1 MGLNVGNLYIAV
13 KGDLNPLDKALQSAW
28 KASDKRAKQIEK
40 SFTRMERKVKRA
52 WKSMAAGIGGV
63 IAGLSVGHLITETL
77 KLADK
82 YTLLEGRIKL
92 VTKSTEEFNRVND
105 ALFDL
110 AQETRIGFDKTLEVY
125 ARFARATEQLGTSQ
139 EDLVRITDIV
149 NKSIKISGASATE
162 ADAALIQFSQGLAAG
177 ALRGQEL
184 NSVMEQTPA
193 IANAIAD
200 GMGIARTEIRKM
212 AADGKLTAEVVT
224 KALLAQG
231 DAIDKEFSQ
240 IPLTVAD
247 AWTKIS
253 NTVGKAINETNK
265 HTGATEKLA
274 DALDYLNSVLENVTD
289 NMDRYLDVTIS
300 GLAAIAKIAAA
311 GGALWLLPLVITKVH
326 KAAVLLNLTMFKLQ
340 TGAIGVNSALFGTSV
355 SAELAAGSLSKM
367 KLAGMGLMA
376 FFVGWELGKWANENF
391 EEVRLAGLAA
401 IAGIT
406 EKWIQFKFNLLQLG
420 LDIKFGYL
428 RIMGEIDN
436 AMGEMVQKISDKI
449 KGIGFTVKNPFGDDF
464 VIGLDKAASGLDK
477 VADRLKST
485 SDFTAEHEEA
495 TSNLRKEMGKAVGIH
510 ERTVEILIEERDWI
524 KKTGEESD
532 ETAGK
537 VIDNGNKVV
546 KATEDNV
553 NERIKL
559 GQDLELKISELV
571 NDEFDHKLFVLEKEV
586 EAMEEVAGKDKA
598 LQDQVATYHEI
609 KQNEILEAQKAANK
623 SVLEDTIMNTDTL
636 KDLNQTVVDAVIRGE
651 NVKVAVSRLSVDKLS
666 GFAVKAAEKGLPQV
680 LEAIGEAVGAWVGL
694 GVSESATEGGSWQQR
709 LASGAGYLAGAAA
722 AVLAGKTIGNTF
734 AEGGWLTDHPDGGT
748 IRGGTGF
755 RDDVFLGFTGGG
767 TIANWGMANEYVM
780 PKAQTTKYLPY
791 LEAMRHNRFESGG
804 MLKDPMKA
812 AEEMNNNGF
821 DIFGDQVV
829 KDKNWKSAMY
839 KAIAWYIGSG
849 LGMIGGKEF
858 GHNLFADGGTVDDQ
872 KREDATVMKYLDMI
886 NSARKEGEKGDF
898 GGGDIALGL
907 ATEGIPFDNLWEW
920 LRDRGG
926 RIGEII
932 GDADRVLAVFMED
945 VLTPGKRVTSV
956 TFDAM
961 LEQAYN
967 QIVEELLDTVV
978 NTIDPLGI
986 MEDPFNPL
994 DPFDIF
1000 HDGTSFVPR
1009 TGPALIERG
1018 ERILSRTDN
1027 RDLIDAV
1034 RNGGSGM
1041 SGDVTIENKPD
1052 IKVFI
1057 GTKELKDVVVM
1068 ISDDLEA
1075 RRNRRGQTGRT
1086 RLGFAG

>member
-63 IAGLSVGHLITETL
+63 IAGLSVGHLINETL

-376 FFVGWELGKWANENF
+376 FFIGWELGKWANENF

-449 KGIGFTVKNPFGDDF
+449 KGIGFTVTNPFGDDF

-524 KKTGEESD
+524 KKTGDESD
-532 ETAGK
+532 ETSEK
-537 VIDNGNKVV
+537 IIKNGNKVV
-546 KATEDNV
+546 AAAEDNV
-553 NERIKL
+553 NERKKL
-559 GQDLELKISELV
+559 GEDLEIKISELV
-571 NDEFDHKLFVLEKEV
+571 NDEFEHKRFVLEKEV
-586 EAMEEVAGKDKA
+586 EEMVKVAGKDEA
-598 LQDQVATYHEI
+598 LQDQIAKYRML
-609 KQNEILEAQKAANK
+609 KMDEILEAEKEKNK
-623 SVLEDTIMNTDTL
+623 NIIQRNFDTAEIVQDT
-636 KDLNQTVVDAVIRGE
+636 NETVVNAFIRGE
-651 NVKVAVSRLSVDKLS
+651 NVKMSLAKLASDKIS
-666 GFAVKAAEKGLPQV
+666 GFAIDA
-680 LEAIGEAVGAWVGL
+680 
-694 GVSESATEGGSWQQR
+694 ATEGLARILSALGVQVGANTALGVIQSSLEGQTWQQK
-709 LASGAGYLAGAAA
+709 LASGAAYLAGAGAA
-722 AVLAGKTIGNTF
+722 IYAGKELGKNF
-734 AEGGWLTDHPDGGT
+734 EYGGWIDNNPSGGV
-748 IRGGTGF
+748 INTGSGF
-755 RDDVFLGFTGGG
+755 KDDVFLKYTQNKNGAPIKNMGMGG
-767 TIANWGMANEYVM
+767 EYVVNK
-780 PKAQTTKYLPY
+780 KATSKYFPII
-791 LEAMRHNRFESGG
+791 EAINQDR
-804 MLKDPMKA
+804 
-812 AEEMNNNGF
+812 
-821 DIFGDQVV
+821 
-829 KDKNWKSAMY
+829 
-839 KAIAWYIGSG
+839 
-849 LGMIGGKEF
+849 
-858 GHNLFADGGTVDDQ
+858 LFADGGPVADPKSTAEDFNNAGFDTFWDTVLQTKGNFYAAIGAGIAYNAAGLAGMVAGKKLGKNLFAEGGMVMNYGLGDLLDPLGIVLDD
-872 KREDATVMKYLDMI
+872 EDKEWIDDNLDPLGTADVLDDLSDFITPDM
-886 NSARKEGEKGDF
+886 DF
-898 GGGDIALGL
+898 GIIWD
-907 ATEGIPFDNLWEW
+907 W
-920 LRDRGG
+920 LRSLPIVGDTVKRGDK
-926 RIGEII
+926 I
-932 GDADRVLAVFMED
+932 LTPFMED
-945 VLTPGKRVTSV
+945 ALTPGKEVNASTTDRMIEGMYEGL
-956 TFDAM
+956 A
-961 LEQAYN
+961 
-967 QIVEELLDTVV
+967 EEL
-978 NTIDPLGI
+978 IDQLKGGI
-986 MEDPFNPL
+986 DQ
-994 DPFDIF
+994 
-1000 HDGTSFVPR
+1000 
-1009 TGPALIERG
+1009 IEF
-1018 ERILSRTDN
+1018 
-1027 RDLIDAV
+1027 
-1034 RNGGSGM
+1034 RNGGFVGAYANGTDFVPQTGMALIHQGERVFTDVENQEIISAVKSGKGEI
-1041 SGDVTIENKPD
+1041 SIENKPE
-1052 IKVFI
+1052 IKVYI
-1057 GTKELKDVVVM
+1057 GTKEIKDVVVM